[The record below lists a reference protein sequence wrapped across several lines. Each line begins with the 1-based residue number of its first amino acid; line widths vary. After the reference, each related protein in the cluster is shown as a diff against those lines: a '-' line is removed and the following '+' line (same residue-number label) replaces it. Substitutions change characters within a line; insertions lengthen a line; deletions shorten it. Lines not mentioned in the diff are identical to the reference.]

1 MSIIT
6 KIEVQKNNKDRVNIY
21 VDEEFF
27 AGLDLELVYTL
38 NLSKGQSIDAE
49 RMKEIIYK
57 DNISKVKSKALKI
70 INKAEQS
77 EKTLRDKLK
86 DYDEEIV
93 DIVIEYLKDCKF
105 INDKDFAKRIASSN
119 SNVSKFGKNKIKQN
133 LYKKGIDREYIDEAI
148 EEIDEDV
155 EFENAVYLAE
165 KRYKSV
171 KNDDK
176 RKVYQKLIQHLTYK
190 GFSYDISKRAI
201 SHVLDNLDEINDYD
215 NY

>member
-1 MSIIT
+1 MSTIT

-38 NLSKGQSIDAE
+38 NLSKGQTIDAE

-105 INDKDFAKRIASSN
+105 VNDKDFAKRIASSN

-148 EEIDEDV
+148 DEIDEDV

-190 GFSYDISKRAI
+190 GFSYDTSKRAI
-201 SHVLDNLDEINDYD
+201 SHVLDNLDGLDEIDEF
-215 NY
+215 

>member
-1 MSIIT
+1 MSTIT

-49 RMKEIIYK
+49 KMKEIIYK

-93 DIVIEYLKDCKF
+93 NIVIEYLKDCKF

-148 EEIDEDV
+148 EEIDEDI

-201 SHVLDNLDEINDYD
+201 FHVLDNLDEIDDYD